1 MGLSL
6 SFQVLVKLTLVQG
19 SANLLFK
26 IWVINSLGFEGWG
39 ESLLH
44 IFFYLCLFVFYS
56 FSLLF
61 WSVEGLHQPRAMFV
75 GFCWLCRRS
84 LLLLP
89 LCQAL

>member
-44 IFFYLCLFVFYS
+44 IFLFVFVCV
-56 FSLLF
+56 L
-61 WSVEGLHQPRAMFV
+61 
-75 GFCWLCRRS
+75 
-84 LLLLP
+84 
-89 LCQAL
+89 